1 MMKPRKFRTFGGFII
16 LIAILR
22 SVTNQL
28 GITPTHLFELGEAF
42 CAPSEQKIFQ
52 LFLKIKKAACFKFEV
67 NRWQVEI
74 FIFMMYNM

>member
-1 MMKPRKFRTFGGFII
+1 VLSGSSLEGGKHDEAPGSFALSGGFII

-42 CAPSEQKIFQ
+42 CAPSEQKFFNFFENKKSR
-52 LFLKIKKAACFKFEV
+52 LF
-67 NRWQVEI
+67 
-74 FIFMMYNM
+74 

>member
-42 CAPSEQKIFQ
+42 CAPSEQKFST
-52 LFLKIKKAACFKFEV
+52 FLKIKKATCFKFEV
-67 NRWQVEI
+67 TRWRVEI
-74 FIFMMYNM
+74 FILMMYNM

>member
-42 CAPSEQKIFQ
+42 CAPSEQKFFNFFFENKKSR
-52 LFLKIKKAACFKFEV
+52 LF
-67 NRWQVEI
+67 
-74 FIFMMYNM
+74 

>member
-1 MMKPRKFRTFGGFII
+1 

-42 CAPSEQKIFQ
+42 CAPSEQKFFN
-52 LFLKIKKAACFKFEV
+52 FLKIKKAACFKFEV
-67 NRWQVEI
+67 NRWRVEI

>member
-1 MMKPRKFRTFGGFII
+1 DTVQIERSGCSGTSADSEHLYSITHSTFGGFII

-42 CAPSEQKIFQ
+42 CAPSEQKF
-52 LFLKIKKAACFKFEV
+52 FNFF
-67 NRWQVEI
+67 
-74 FIFMMYNM
+74 

>member
-42 CAPSEQKIFQ
+42 CAPSEQKF
-52 LFLKIKKAACFKFEV
+52 FNSF
-67 NRWQVEI
+67 
-74 FIFMMYNM
+74 

>member
-1 MMKPRKFRTFGGFII
+1 MMKPPEVSHFRGLII

-42 CAPSEQKIFQ
+42 CAPSEQKFFNFFENKKSR
-52 LFLKIKKAACFKFEV
+52 LF
-67 NRWQVEI
+67 
-74 FIFMMYNM
+74 

>member
-42 CAPSEQKIFQ
+42 CTPSEQKFFT
-52 LFLKIKKAACFKFEV
+52 FLKIKKAACFKFEV
-67 NRWQVEI
+67 NR
-74 FIFMMYNM
+74 

>member
-1 MMKPRKFRTFGGFII
+1 MMKPPEVSHFRGFII

-42 CAPSEQKIFQ
+42 CAPSEQKFFNFFENKKSR
-52 LFLKIKKAACFKFEV
+52 LF
-67 NRWQVEI
+67 
-74 FIFMMYNM
+74 

>member
-28 GITPTHLFELGEAF
+28 EITPTHLFELGEAF
-42 CAPSEQKIFQ
+42 CPLSKNFST
-52 LFLKIKKAACFKFEV
+52 FLKIKKAACFKFEV
-67 NRWQVEI
+67 NRWRVEI

>member
-42 CAPSEQKIFQ
+42 CATVAPIFHSM
-52 LFLKIKKAACFKFEV
+52 KA
-67 NRWQVEI
+67 
-74 FIFMMYNM
+74 

>member
-1 MMKPRKFRTFGGFII
+1 MMKPPESAKLPGGFII

-42 CAPSEQKIFQ
+42 CAPSEQKFFNFFENKKSR
-52 LFLKIKKAACFKFEV
+52 LF
-67 NRWQVEI
+67 
-74 FIFMMYNM
+74 

>member
-42 CAPSEQKIFQ
+42 CAPPEQKFFNF
-52 LFLKIKKAACFKFEV
+52 FLKIKKAACFKFEV
-67 NRWQVEI
+67 NRWRVEI

>member
-1 MMKPRKFRTFGGFII
+1 MMKPPGSFALRGLHHIDCD
-16 LIAILR
+16 LR

-42 CAPSEQKIFQ
+42 CPPPEIKNFQ

-67 NRWQVEI
+67 NRWRVEI
-74 FIFMMYNM
+74 FIFYDV

>member
-1 MMKPRKFRTFGGFII
+1 MMKPQKFRTFGGFII

-42 CAPSEQKIFQ
+42 CAPSEQKF
-52 LFLKIKKAACFKFEV
+52 FNFF
-67 NRWQVEI
+67 
-74 FIFMMYNM
+74 

>member
-1 MMKPRKFRTFGGFII
+1 MMKPPEVSHFRGFII
-16 LIAILR
+16 LITILR

-42 CAPSEQKIFQ
+42 CAPSEQKF
-52 LFLKIKKAACFKFEV
+52 FNFFENKKAACFKFEV
-67 NRWQVEI
+67 NRRRVEI

>member
-42 CAPSEQKIFQ
+42 CAPSEQNFST
-52 LFLKIKKAACFKFEV
+52 FFENKKKPPV
-67 NRWQVEI
+67 LNLRSTDGG
-74 FIFMMYNM
+74 

>member
-1 MMKPRKFRTFGGFII
+1 MMKPPEVSHFRGFII

-42 CAPSEQKIFQ
+42 RPPPLSKNFST
-52 LFLKIKKAACFKFEV
+52 FLKIKKAACFKFEV
-67 NRWQVEI
+67 NRWRVEI

>member
-1 MMKPRKFRTFGGFII
+1 MMKPPEVSHFRGFII

-42 CAPSEQKIFQ
+42 CAPSEQKF
-52 LFLKIKKAACFKFEV
+52 FNFFENKKAACFKFEV
-67 NRWQVEI
+67 NRWRVEI
-74 FIFMMYNM
+74 FILMMYNM

>member
-1 MMKPRKFRTFGGFII
+1 MMKPPEVSHFGGFII

-42 CAPSEQKIFQ
+42 CAPSEQKF
-52 LFLKIKKAACFKFEV
+52 FNFFRK
-67 NRWQVEI
+67 
-74 FIFMMYNM
+74 

>member
-1 MMKPRKFRTFGGFII
+1 MMKPPGSFALSGGFII

-42 CAPSEQKIFQ
+42 CAPSEQKFFNFFENKKSR
-52 LFLKIKKAACFKFEV
+52 LF
-67 NRWQVEI
+67 
-74 FIFMMYNM
+74 

>member
-42 CAPSEQKIFQ
+42 CAPLSKNFSTFFENKKSR
-52 LFLKIKKAACFKFEV
+52 LF
-67 NRWQVEI
+67 
-74 FIFMMYNM
+74 

>member
-1 MMKPRKFRTFGGFII
+1 MMKPPEVSHFRGGFII

-42 CAPSEQKIFQ
+42 CAPSEQKFFNFFENKKSR
-52 LFLKIKKAACFKFEV
+52 LF
-67 NRWQVEI
+67 
-74 FIFMMYNM
+74 